1 MPRLRSALLKERRK
15 AKAAINAER
24 EWPLKYEPIVRLK
37 TANFSTL
44 ALGRDGGGGVLESPS
59 PARARP
65 PVLVLIELRLNRGQ
79 VGTEQTLKD
88 CVDPEMKML

>member
-1 MPRLRSALLKERRK
+1 MALCSLPLLSLHVEGGNQRR
-15 AKAAINAER
+15 R

-44 ALGRDGGGGVLESPS
+44 ALGRDGGGGVLESPC